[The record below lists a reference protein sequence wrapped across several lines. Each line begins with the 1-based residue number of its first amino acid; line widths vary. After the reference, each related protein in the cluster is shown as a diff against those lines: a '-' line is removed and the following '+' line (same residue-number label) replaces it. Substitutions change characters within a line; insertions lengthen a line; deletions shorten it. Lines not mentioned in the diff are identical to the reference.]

1 MNSRRPTR
9 NVISSLQPEEDSV
22 GDRITPLQTRPA
34 LMRRQALRIQ
44 PGWQGELMAAY
55 PESIYKSGHEQRC
68 FGAANSGWSYACWTY
83 PSRARPF
90 GWVSPSICPILG
102 KQGHQPADQCRLNAR
117 QHRAGVHSTWGHSI
131 LNTKTRR
138 AIALI
143 QCYLPLRG
151 KLRMLSFVKGG
162 SINTVDKC

>member
-1 MNSRRPTR
+1 MNSRRPTK

-83 PSRARPF
+83 PSRACPCS
-90 GWVSPSICPILG
+90 WISPSVGPILG
-102 KQGHQPADQCRLNAR
+102 EQGQQPANECRLNSRQYRAR
-117 QHRAGVHSTWGHSI
+117 AYYTWRNFVFDTH
-131 LNTKTRR
+131 TRSP
-138 AIALI
+138 IALI
-143 QCYLPLRG
+143 GIAICR
-151 KLRMLSFVKGG
+151 
-162 SINTVDKC
+162 